1 MLGYSHAFERDWQM
15 TAPTNEYPT
24 KAYGATAPDSGVG
37 PMEITRRGLRHDD
50 VLIEISHCGIC
61 HSDLHSARNDW
72 GFTTYPIVPGHE
84 IVGTVSAIGESVTR
98 HKVGDR
104 VAIGCM
110 VDSCLECAHCEA
122 DLEQYCLDGGNTGTY
137 NGKDRRDG
145 SLTFGGYSERIVC
158 REEFVLKVPEGMPM
172 AEAAP
177 LLCAGIT
184 SYSPLRTWKV
194 GPGSKV
200 AVAGLGG
207 LGHMGVKLAA
217 AMGAEVT
224 VLSRSESKRADAEK
238 LGANAFL
245 NTEDKAAMKAKR
257 GYFDMVLNTIPVRH
271 DVVPYLHL
279 LRIDG
284 VQVLVGLIGQMPE
297 IHTGVLLGRKVL
309 TGSGIGGLAETQEML
324 DFCAAHGIL
333 PDIEVIA
340 MQDIQTAYDRMEA
353 SDIKYRF
360 VIDMESLR
368 EPA

>member
-1 MLGYSHAFERDWQM
+1 MATQ
-15 TAPTNEYPT
+15 TNEYPT

-37 PMEITRRGLRHDD
+37 PMEITRRGLRDDD

-72 GFTTYPIVPGHE
+72 GRTTYPIVPGHE
-84 IVGTVSAIGESVTR
+84 IVGTVSAVGDGVTR
-98 HKVGDR
+98 HNVGDR

-110 VDSCLECAHCEA
+110 VDSCLECSHCEQ
-122 DLEQYCLDGGNTGTY
+122 DLEQYCKEGMVGTY
-137 NGKDRRDG
+137 NGTDRRDG
-145 SLTFGGYSERIVC
+145 TPTFGGYSERIVC
-158 REEFVLKVPEGMPM
+158 REEFVLKVPDGMPM

-224 VLSRSESKRADAEK
+224 VLSRSESKREDAEK
-238 LGANAFL
+238 LGAHAFL
-245 NTEDKAAMKAKR
+245 NTTDKEAVKAAR
-257 GYFDMVLNTIPVRH
+257 GTFDMVLNTIPVRH
-271 DVVPYLHL
+271 DVTPYLHL
-279 LRIDG
+279 LKIDG
-284 VQVLVGLIGQMPE
+284 VQVLVGMIDMMPE
-297 IHTGVLLGRKVL
+297 LHTGVLLGRKVL

-324 DFCAAHGIL
+324 DFCAEKGIL
-333 PDIEVIA
+333 PEIETIA
-340 MQDIQTAYDRMEA
+340 MQEIQTAYDRMEA

-368 EPA
+368 EG

>member
-1 MLGYSHAFERDWQM
+1 M
-15 TAPTNEYPT
+15 TTATNEYPT
-24 KAYGATAPDSGVG
+24 KAYGASAPDSGVG
-37 PMEITRRGLRHDD
+37 PMQIIRRGLRNDD
-50 VLIEISHCGIC
+50 VLIEITHCGIC

-84 IVGTVSAIGESVTR
+84 IVGIVSAVGESVSR

-110 VDSCLECAHCEA
+110 VDACMECAHCEA
-122 DLEQYCLDGGNTGTY
+122 HLEQYCQDGGMTGTY
-137 NGKDRRDG
+137 NGTDRRDG
-145 SLTFGGYSERIVC
+145 TPTFGGYSERIVC
-158 REEFVLKVPEGMPM
+158 REEFVLKVPENLPS

-184 SYSPLRTWKV
+184 SYSPLRTWKI
-194 GPGSKV
+194 GAGSKV

-224 VLSRSESKRADAEK
+224 VLSRSESKRADANK
-238 LGANAFL
+238 LGAHRFI
-245 NTEDKAAMKAKR
+245 NTDDKAAMKAHA

-284 VQVLVGLIGQMPE
+284 VQVLVGLIGMMPE
-297 IHTGVLLGRKVL
+297 LHTGVLLGRKIL

-324 DFCAAHGIL
+324 DFCSEHNIL

-340 MQDIQTAYDRMEA
+340 MQDIQIAYDRMEA

-368 EPA
+368 AA

>member
-1 MLGYSHAFERDWQM
+1 MATQ
-15 TAPTNEYPT
+15 TNEYPT

-37 PMEITRRGLRHDD
+37 PMQITRRGLRDDD

-72 GFTTYPIVPGHE
+72 GRTTYPIVPGHE
-84 IVGTVSAIGESVTR
+84 IVGTVAAVGDAVTR
-98 HKVGDR
+98 HAVGDR

-110 VDSCLECAHCEA
+110 VDSCMECSHCEA
-122 DLEQYCLDGGNTGTY
+122 DLEQYCLDGGMTGTY
-137 NGKDRRDG
+137 NGTDRRDG
-145 SLTFGGYSERIVC
+145 TPTYGGYSERIVA
-158 REEFVLKVPEGMPM
+158 REEFVLKVPDALPM

-184 SYSPLRTWKV
+184 TYSPLRTWKV

-224 VLSRSESKRADAEK
+224 VLSRSEGKRADAEA
-238 LGANAFL
+238 LGAHAFL
-245 NTEDKAAMKAKR
+245 NTTDKAAMKAQS
-257 GYFDMVLNTIPVRH
+257 GYFDFVLNTIPVRH
-271 DVVPYLHL
+271 DVTPYLHL
-279 LRIDG
+279 LRVDG
-284 VQVLVGLIGQMPE
+284 VQVLVGVIDMLPE
-297 IHTGVLLGRKVL
+297 MHSAVLLGRKVL

-324 DFCAAHGIL
+324 EFCADKGIL
-333 PDIEVIA
+333 PDIEVIPIDA
-340 MQDIQTAYDRMEA
+340 VPEAYDRMEA
-353 SDIKYRF
+353 SDVKYRF

-368 EPA
+368 TG

>member
-1 MLGYSHAFERDWQM
+1 M
-15 TAPTNEYPT
+15 TASTNEYPT
-24 KAYGATAPDSGVG
+24 RAYGATAPDSGVG
-37 PMEITRRGLRHDD
+37 PMQITRRGLRPDD
-50 VLIEISHCGIC
+50 VLIEITHCGIC

-84 IVGTVSAIGESVTR
+84 IVGVVSAVGEGVTR

-110 VDSCLECAHCEA
+110 VDSCLECTHCEA

-137 NGKDRRDG
+137 NGRDRRDG
-145 SLTFGGYSERIVC
+145 SLTFGGYSERIVA
-158 REEFVLKVPEGMPM
+158 REEFVLKVPAGMPM

-224 VLSRSESKRADAEK
+224 VLSRSESKRADAEA
-238 LGANAFL
+238 LGAHAFL

-257 GYFDMVLNTIPVRH
+257 GYFDLVLNTIPVRH

-279 LRIDG
+279 LRIDA
-284 VQVLVGLIGQMPE
+284 VQVLVGLIGPMPE

-324 DFCAAHGIL
+324 DFCADKGIL

-340 MQDIQTAYDRMEA
+340 MQEIETAYARMEA
-353 SDIKYRF
+353 SDVKYRF
-360 VIDMESLR
+360 VIDMASLR
-368 EPA
+368 AA

>member
-1 MLGYSHAFERDWQM
+1 MQ
-15 TAPTNEYPT
+15 
-24 KAYGATAPDSGVG
+24 
-37 PMEITRRGLRHDD
+37 ITRRGPRHDD

-84 IVGTVSAIGESVTR
+84 IVGIVSAVGDGVTR
-98 HKVGDR
+98 HKIGDR

-110 VDSCLECAHCEA
+110 VDSCMECAHCDS
-122 DLEQYCLDGGNTGTY
+122 DLEQYCLDGGMTGTY
-137 NGKDRRDG
+137 NGHDRRDG
-145 SLTFGGYSERIVC
+145 SLTFGGYSERIVA
-158 REEFVLKVPEGMPM
+158 REEFVLKVPASIPM

-238 LGANAFL
+238 LGAHAFL
-245 NTEDKAAMKAKR
+245 NTDDAAAMNAKR

-284 VQVLVGLIGQMPE
+284 VQVLVGLIGMMPE
-297 IHTGVLLGRKVL
+297 LHTGVLLGRKVL

-324 DFCAAHGIL
+324 DFCAEHDIV
-333 PDIEVIA
+333 PDIEIVR
-340 MQDIQTAYDRMEA
+340 MQDIAAAYDRMEA

-368 EPA
+368 TG

>member
-1 MLGYSHAFERDWQM
+1 MPTQ
-15 TAPTNEYPT
+15 TNEYPA
-24 KAYGATAPDSGVG
+24 KAYGAAAPDSGVG
-37 PMEITRRGLRHDD
+37 PMQITRRGLRHDD

-84 IVGTVSAIGESVTR
+84 IVGTVTAVGEGVTR
-98 HKVGDR
+98 HKIGDR

-122 DLEQYCLDGGNTGTY
+122 GYEQSCLDGGMTGTY

-145 SLTFGGYSERIVC
+145 SLTFGGYSERIVA

-238 LGANAFL
+238 LGAHAFL

-271 DVVPYLHL
+271 DVTPYLHIL
-279 LRIDG
+279 KING
-284 VQVLVGLIGQMPE
+284 VQVLVGMIDMMPE

-324 DFCAAHGIL
+324 DFCAEKGIL

-340 MQDIQTAYDRMEA
+340 MQDIQAAYDRMEA

-360 VIDMESLR
+360 VIDMDSLR
-368 EPA
+368 GG

>member
-1 MLGYSHAFERDWQM
+1 MATQ
-15 TAPTNEYPT
+15 TNEYPT
-24 KAYGATAPDSGVG
+24 MAYGATAPDSGVG
-37 PMEITRRGLRHDD
+37 PMAITRRGLRHDD

-84 IVGTVSAIGESVTR
+84 IVGIVSAVGEGVTR
-98 HKVGDR
+98 HAVGDR

-110 VDSCLECAHCEA
+110 VDSCMECHHCES
-122 DLEQYCLDGGNTGTY
+122 DLEQYCLDGGMTGTY

-224 VLSRSESKRADAEK
+224 VLSRSESKRADAET
-238 LGANAFL
+238 LGAHAFL
-245 NTEDKAAMKAKR
+245 NTDDAAAMKAKR

-284 VQVLVGLIGQMPE
+284 VQVLVGLIGMMPE
-297 IHTGVLLGRKVL
+297 LHTGVLLGRKVL

-324 DFCAAHGIL
+324 DFCAANNIL

-340 MQDIQTAYDRMEA
+340 MQDIAVAYERMEA

-368 EPA
+368 AT

>member
-1 MLGYSHAFERDWQM
+1 MATQ
-15 TAPTNEYPT
+15 TNEYPSR
-24 KAYGATAPDSGVG
+24 AYGATAPDSGVG
-37 PMEITRRGLRHDD
+37 PMEITRRGLRGDD

-72 GFTTYPIVPGHE
+72 GVTNYPIVPGHE
-84 IVGTVSAIGESVTR
+84 IVGTVSAVGEGVTR

-110 VDSCLECAHCEA
+110 VDACMECAHCDA
-122 DLEQYCLDGGNTGTY
+122 GYEQSCLQGGMTGTY
-137 NGKDRRDG
+137 NGKDRCNG
-145 SLTFGGYSERIVC
+145 SPTYGGYSERIVC
-158 REEFVLKVPEGMPM
+158 REEFVLKIPEGMPM

-194 GPGSKV
+194 GPGTKV

-224 VLSRSESKRADAEK
+224 VLSRSESKRSDAEK
-238 LGANAFL
+238 LGAHDFL
-245 NTEDKAAMKAKR
+245 NTHDREAMKAKR

-271 DVVPYLHL
+271 DVTPYLHIL
-279 LRIDG
+279 KING
-284 VQVLVGLIGQMPE
+284 VQVLVGMIDMMPE
-297 IHTGVLLGRKVL
+297 MHTGVFLGRKIL

-324 DFCAAHGIL
+324 DFCAENGIL

-340 MQDIQTAYDRMEA
+340 MQDVATAYERMER

-368 EPA
+368 APA

>member
-1 MLGYSHAFERDWQM
+1 M
-15 TAPTNEYPT
+15 TTATNEYPT

-37 PMEITRRGLRHDD
+37 PMQITRRGLRADD

-84 IVGTVSAIGESVTR
+84 IVGTVSAIGDGVTR
-98 HKVGDR
+98 HAVGDR

-110 VDSCLECAHCEA
+110 VDACMECAHCEG

-137 NGKDRRDG
+137 NGIDRHDG

-158 REEFVLKVPEGMPM
+158 REEFVLKVPANLPS

-184 SYSPLRTWKV
+184 TYSPLRTWKI

-238 LGANAFL
+238 LGAHAFL

-284 VQVLVGLIGQMPE
+284 VQVLVGLIGMLPE
-297 IHTGVLLGRKVL
+297 LHTGVLLGRKVL

-324 DFCAAHGIL
+324 DFCAAHTIL
-333 PDIEVIA
+333 PEIEVIA

-368 EPA
+368 GG

>member
-1 MLGYSHAFERDWQM
+1 MATQ
-15 TAPTNEYPT
+15 TNEYPT
-24 KAYGATAPDSGVG
+24 KAFGATSPTSGVA
-37 PMEITRRGLRHDD
+37 PMLITRRGLRHDD
-50 VLIEISHCGIC
+50 VLIEITHCGIC

-84 IVGTVSAIGESVTR
+84 IVGIVSAVGDGVTR
-98 HKVGDR
+98 HQVGDR

-110 VDSCLECAHCEA
+110 VDACKECRHCES
-122 DLEQYCLDGGNTGTY
+122 DLEQYCLEGGMTGTY

-145 SLTFGGYSERIVC
+145 SLTFGGYSERIVA

-224 VLSRSESKRADAEK
+224 VLSRSESKRADAAT
-238 LGANAFL
+238 LGAHAFL
-245 NTEDKAAMKAKR
+245 NTDDEAAMKAKR

-284 VQVLVGLIGQMPE
+284 VQVLVGLIGMMPE
-297 IHTGVLLGRKVL
+297 LHTGVLLGRKVL

-324 DFCAAHGIL
+324 DFCALHNIL

-340 MQDIQTAYDRMEA
+340 MQDIAAAFDRMEA

-368 EPA
+368 DE

>member
-1 MLGYSHAFERDWQM
+1 VVTQ
-15 TAPTNEYPT
+15 TNEYPT
-24 KAYGATAPDSGVG
+24 KAYGATSPDSGVG

-50 VLIEISHCGIC
+50 VLIEITHCGIC

-84 IVGTVSAIGESVTR
+84 IVGIVSAVGDGVSR
-98 HKVGDR
+98 HKIGDR

-110 VDSCLECAHCEA
+110 VDSCMECRHCEA
-122 DLEQYCLDGGNTGTY
+122 DLEQYCLNGGNTGTY
-137 NGKDRRDG
+137 NGIDRHDG

-158 REEFVLKVPEGMPM
+158 REEFVPKVPASLPS

-184 SYSPLRTWKV
+184 TYSPLRTWKI

-200 AVAGLGG
+200 ALAGLGG

-238 LGANAFL
+238 LGAHAFL
-245 NTEDKAAMKAKR
+245 NTADKAAMKAKR

-284 VQVLVGLIGQMPE
+284 VQVLVGLIGMMPE
-297 IHTGVLLGRKVL
+297 LHTGVLLGRKVL

-324 DFCAAHGIL
+324 DFCAEHNIL

-340 MQDIQTAYDRMEA
+340 MQDIAAAYDRMEA

-368 EPA
+368 AA

>member
-1 MLGYSHAFERDWQM
+1 MATQ
-15 TAPTNEYPT
+15 TNEYPT
-24 KAYGATAPDSGVG
+24 KAYGATAHDSGVG
-37 PMEITRRGLRHDD
+37 PMQITRRGLRHDD
-50 VLIEISHCGIC
+50 VLIEITHCGIC
-61 HSDLHSARNDW
+61 HSDLHTARNDW
-72 GFTTYPIVPGHE
+72 GRTVYPIVPGHE
-84 IVGTVSAIGESVTR
+84 IVGIVSAVGDSVTR

-110 VDSCLECAHCEA
+110 VDACMECAHCET
-122 DLEQYCLDGGNTGTY
+122 DLEQYCLNGGNTGTY
-137 NGKDRRDG
+137 NSKDRRDG
-145 SLTFGGYSERIVC
+145 SPTYGGYSERIVA
-158 REEFVLKVPEGMPM
+158 REEFVLKVPGNLPM

-184 SYSPLRTWKV
+184 TYSPLRTWKV

-238 LGANAFL
+238 LGAHAFL
-245 NTEDKAAMKAKR
+245 NTADKDAMKAKR

-271 DVVPYLHL
+271 DVTPYLHL

-284 VQVLVGLIGQMPE
+284 VQVLVGMIDMMPE
-297 IHTGVLLGRKVL
+297 LHSAVLLGRKVL

-324 DFCAAHGIL
+324 DFCAAHNIL

-340 MQDIQTAYDRMEA
+340 MQDIQAAYDRMEA

-368 EPA
+368 AGG

>member
-1 MLGYSHAFERDWQM
+1 M
-15 TAPTNEYPT
+15 TTQTNEYPT

-37 PMEITRRGLRHDD
+37 PMQITRRGLRHDD
-50 VLIEISHCGIC
+50 VLIDITHCGIC

-72 GFTTYPIVPGHE
+72 GGTTYPIVPGHE
-84 IVGTVSAIGESVTR
+84 IVGTVSAVGDSVTR
-98 HKVGDR
+98 HAVGDR

-110 VDSCLECAHCEA
+110 VDSCMECSHCEA
-122 DLEQYCLDGGNTGTY
+122 DLEQYCKSGGMVGTY
-137 NGKDRRDG
+137 NGTDRRDG
-145 SLTFGGYSERIVC
+145 TQTFGGYSERIVC
-158 REEFVLKVPEGMPM
+158 REEFVLKVPANLPS

-184 SYSPLRTWKV
+184 TYSPLRTWKV

-224 VLSRSESKRADAEK
+224 VLSRSESKRDDAAK
-238 LGANAFL
+238 LGAHAFL
-245 NTEDKAAMKAKR
+245 NTEDKDAMKAAR
-257 GYFDMVLNTIPVRH
+257 GTFDMVLNTIPVRH

-284 VQVLVGLIGQMPE
+284 VQVLVGLIGPMPE

-324 DFCAAHGIL
+324 DFCAEKNIL
-333 PDIEVIA
+333 PEIEVIA
-340 MQDIQTAYDRMEA
+340 MQDIAAAYDRMEA

-368 EPA
+368 AA

>member
-1 MLGYSHAFERDWQM
+1 M
-15 TAPTNEYPT
+15 TTATNEYPT
-24 KAYGATAPDSGVG
+24 KAYGASAPDSGVG
-37 PMEITRRGLRHDD
+37 PMQIIRRGLRNDD
-50 VLIEISHCGIC
+50 VLIEITHCGIC

-84 IVGTVSAIGESVTR
+84 IVGIVSAVGESVSR

-110 VDSCLECAHCEA
+110 VDACMECAHCEA
-122 DLEQYCLDGGNTGTY
+122 HLEQYCQDGGMTGTY
-137 NGKDRRDG
+137 NGTDRRDG
-145 SLTFGGYSERIVC
+145 TPTFGGYSERIVC
-158 REEFVLKVPEGMPM
+158 REEFVLKVPENLPS
-172 AEAAP
+172 AQAAP

-184 SYSPLRTWKV
+184 SYSPLRTWKI
-194 GPGSKV
+194 GAGSKV

-238 LGANAFL
+238 LGAHRFL
-245 NTEDKAAMKAKR
+245 NTDDKAAMKAHA

-284 VQVLVGLIGQMPE
+284 VQVLVGLIGMMPE
-297 IHTGVLLGRKVL
+297 LHTGVLLGRKIL

-324 DFCAAHGIL
+324 DFCSEHNIL

-340 MQDIQTAYDRMEA
+340 MQDIQIAYDRMEA

-368 EPA
+368 AA

>member
-1 MLGYSHAFERDWQM
+1 M
-15 TAPTNEYPT
+15 
-24 KAYGATAPDSGVG
+24 
-37 PMEITRRGLRHDD
+37 
-50 VLIEISHCGIC
+50 
-61 HSDLHSARNDW
+61 
-72 GFTTYPIVPGHE
+72 
-84 IVGTVSAIGESVTR
+84 
-98 HKVGDR
+98 
-104 VAIGCM
+104 
-110 VDSCLECAHCEA
+110 
-122 DLEQYCLDGGNTGTY
+122 TGTY

-145 SLTFGGYSERIVC
+145 TLTFGGYSERIVC

-238 LGANAFL
+238 LGAHAFL
-245 NTEDKAAMKAKR
+245 NTDDEAAMKAKR

-284 VQVLVGLIGQMPE
+284 VQVLVGLIGMMPE
-297 IHTGVLLGRKVL
+297 LHTGVLLGRKVL

-324 DFCAAHGIL
+324 DFCAEKGIL

-340 MQDIQTAYDRMEA
+340 MQDIAAAYDRMEA

-368 EPA
+368 RAE

>member
-1 MLGYSHAFERDWQM
+1 M
-15 TAPTNEYPT
+15 TTSTNEYPT

-50 VLIEISHCGIC
+50 VLIEITHCGIC

-84 IVGTVSAIGESVTR
+84 IVGTVSAVGEGVTR
-98 HKVGDR
+98 HKIGDR

-110 VDSCLECAHCEA
+110 VDACMECAHCDA
-122 DLEQYCLDGGNTGTY
+122 DLEQYCQSGGMTGTY
-137 NGKDRRDG
+137 NAKDRRDG
-145 SLTFGGYSERIVC
+145 TLTFGGYSERIVC

-217 AMGAEVT
+217 AMGA
-224 VLSRSESKRADAEK
+224 
-238 LGANAFL
+238 
-245 NTEDKAAMKAKR
+245 
-257 GYFDMVLNTIPVRH
+257 VRKQA
-271 DVVPYLHL
+271 
-279 LRIDG
+279 R
-284 VQVLVGLIGQMPE
+284 
-297 IHTGVLLGRKVL
+297 R
-309 TGSGIGGLAETQEML
+309 
-324 DFCAAHGIL
+324 C
-333 PDIEVIA
+333 
-340 MQDIQTAYDRMEA
+340 
-353 SDIKYRF
+353 
-360 VIDMESLR
+360 
-368 EPA
+368 

>member
-1 MLGYSHAFERDWQM
+1 MNQ
-15 TAPTNEYPT
+15 TNEYPT
-24 KAYGATAPDSGVG
+24 RAYGATSPESGVG
-37 PMEITRRGLRHDD
+37 PMDITRRGLRDDD

-84 IVGTVSAIGESVTR
+84 IVGTVSALGDSVTR

-110 VDSCLECAHCEA
+110 VDSCLECTQCEA
-122 DLEQYCLDGGNTGTY
+122 DLEQYCSQGMVGTY

-145 SLTFGGYSERIVC
+145 STTFGGYSERIVC
-158 REEFVLKVPEGMPM
+158 REEFVLKVPDALPM

-184 SYSPLRTWKV
+184 SYSPLRTWNV

-224 VLSRSESKRADAEK
+224 VLSRSESKREDAEK
-238 LGANAFL
+238 LGAHAFL
-245 NTEDKAAMKAKR
+245 NTTDKGAMKAMA

-271 DVVPYLHL
+271 DVAPYLHL

-284 VQVLVGLIGQMPE
+284 VQVLVGMIDMLPE
-297 IHTGVLLGRKVL
+297 LHTGLLLGRKVL
-309 TGSGIGGLAETQEML
+309 TGSGIGGLSQTQEML
-324 DFCAAHGIL
+324 DFCAERGIV
-333 PDIEVIA
+333 PDIETIA
-340 MQDIQTAYDRMEA
+340 MQDLESAYDRMEA

-368 EPA
+368 DG

>member
-1 MLGYSHAFERDWQM
+1 MATQ
-15 TAPTNEYPT
+15 TNEYPT
-24 KAYGATAPDSGVG
+24 KAYGATTPDSGVG
-37 PMEITRRGLRHDD
+37 PMQITRRGLRHDD

-84 IVGTVSAIGESVTR
+84 IVGIVTAVGESVTR
-98 HKVGDR
+98 HKIGDR

-122 DLEQYCLDGGNTGTY
+122 DLEQYCLEGNTGTY

-145 SLTFGGYSERIVC
+145 SLTFGGYSTRIVA

-184 SYSPLRTWKV
+184 TYSPLRTWKV

-238 LGANAFL
+238 LGAHDFL
-245 NTEDKAAMKAKR
+245 NTSDKAAMKAKR
-257 GYFDMVLNTIPVRH
+257 GYFDLVLNTIPVRH

-284 VQVLVGLIGQMPE
+284 VQVLVGLIGPMPE
-297 IHTGVLLGRKVL
+297 IHTGVLLGRKIL

-324 DFCAAHGIL
+324 DFCAEKNIL
-333 PDIEVIA
+333 PDIETIS
-340 MQDIQTAYDRMEA
+340 MQDIETAYRRMEA

-368 EPA
+368 SAA